1 MKEPKFKEEQI
12 VQITL
17 DEFVNNVSNRPV
29 DDEYEVE
36 AKSGLIRDFK
46 DRKKPPQGGII

>member
-17 DEFVNNVSNRPV
+17 DEFVTNVSNRPV
-29 DDEYEVE
+29 DDEYEIE
-36 AKSGLIRDFK
+36 AKSSLIRDFK
-46 DRKKPPQGGII
+46 DSKIFKAPKK